1 MNFLMSFLQP
11 FQIYS
16 FCFHSLL
23 KINHA
28 ASLQPP
34 NSMRVHQQ
42 GLTKAAKI
50 QVMRITLTLSSWVF
64 LKALQI
70 RENGGNLLANMC
82 MNSNGPVS
90 MTCTVGADVTGMTKK
105 HLHLIFPLPMLYIFA
120 NVWGHNF
127 YLLKSFVWCECQ
139 SAWMFWGLGRYFS
152 VSVIQFT
159 IKYSQIS
166 FKILLSFTLFL
177 PPIFTK
183 WDRAFT
189 LLICRWTDFAFFI
202 FQND

>member
-1 MNFLMSFLQP
+1 MSIWFITSLCTCSSVMNFLMSFLQP

-42 GLTKAAKI
+42 GLTKAVKI

-64 LKALQI
+64 LKAFQI
-70 RENGGNLLANMC
+70 RENGGNLQANMC
-82 MNSNGPVS
+82 VNSNGPVS

-105 HLHLIFPLPMLYIFA
+105 HLHLIFPLPMLYLCKCLGAQFLLAQVLCMVWMSVCLNVLMAWEIF
-120 NVWGHNF
+120 
-127 YLLKSFVWCECQ
+127 
-139 SAWMFWGLGRYFS
+139 FS
-152 VSVIQFT
+152 KCNPV
-159 IKYSQIS
+159 Y
-166 FKILLSFTLFL
+166 
-177 PPIFTK
+177 
-183 WDRAFT
+183 
-189 LLICRWTDFAFFI
+189 
-202 FQND
+202 N